1 MIDGHGIQPNRATVW
16 SRRSLLL
23 AAGAALAAA
32 QVGCARQPDG
42 RTLQHGDMLTA
53 ADVSRV
59 EPSAGAPIGP
69 VVAGMTD
76 AAHRLL
82 RAEASAVNW
91 IASPLSLA
99 CAFAMARV
107 GARGS
112 TAEQLDDFFGFPAHG
127 RDDAFNAITARL
139 VTGHVPSQPIDSGAV
154 RSRKP
159 GDPPASPT
167 VSLGNALFLQDGF
180 RVGAAFLDALA
191 ADYGSGVH
199 LVDFTKPDAAQAL
212 DAWVSAQTAG
222 RISKLFDSLDPATEL
237 VLANA
242 VFFQGDWVQAFDP
255 TMTQP
260 AMFTRSDRTA
270 VSVPMMH
277 QAGTF
282 RYGTVRGAQILELP
296 YAKGPYAMWVM
307 LPAPGASPDDMLT
320 PAAMAASA
328 ATLETT
334 RVDVY
339 VPRFDFATNIDLAG
353 VLKSLGVTVPF
364 STAADFSGIA
374 EGLYI
379 DQAIHRANVTVGEYG
394 TIAAAATAISMML
407 SSGLAPGVMPVFR
420 ADRPFAFAIVGDD
433 HHVPLFV
440 GRVTDP
446 SVTS

>member
-1 MIDGHGIQPNRATVW
+1 MIDGHGIRPNRTTVW

-32 QVGCARQPDG
+32 QIGCGRQQQVPTFPGD
-42 RTLQHGDMLTA
+42 DMLTA

-59 EPSAGAPIGP
+59 EPSADAPIGP

-82 RAEASAVNW
+82 RADATAANW
-91 IASPLSLA
+91 IASSLSLA

-112 TAEQLDDFFGFPAHG
+112 TAEQLDEFFGFPARG

-139 VTGHVPSQPIDSGAV
+139 VTGRVPSRPVDSGAV
-154 RSRKP
+154 SSRKP

-180 RVGAAFLDALA
+180 HVGAAFLDTLA
-191 ADYGSGVH
+191 ADYGTGVH
-199 LVDFTKPDAAQAL
+199 LVNFTKPDATHAI

-222 RISKLFDSLDPATEL
+222 RITKLFDSLDPATEL

-242 VFFQGDWVQAFDP
+242 VFFKGDWVHAFDP

-260 AMFTRSDRTA
+260 AAFTSADRSTT
-270 VSVPMMH
+270 SVPMMH

-282 RYGTVRGAQILELP
+282 RYGTARGAQVLELP

-307 LPAPGASPDDMLT
+307 LPAPGTSPDDMLT
-320 PAAMAASA
+320 PAAMAAFA
-328 ATLETT
+328 ASLETT

-339 VPRFDFATNIDLAG
+339 LPRFDFATDINLAAR
-353 VLKSLGVTVPF
+353 LRSLGVTAPF
-364 STAADFSGIA
+364 ATSADFSGIA
-374 EGLYI
+374 AGLYI
-379 DQAIHRANVTVGEYG
+379 DQAIHRANVTVGEFG
-394 TIAAAATAISMML
+394 TVAAAATAISMIM
-407 SSGLAPGVMPVFR
+407 SSGLAPGAMPVFR
-420 ADRPFAFAIVGDD
+420 ADRPFAFAVVGDD

-440 GRVTDP
+440 GRVTAP
-446 SVTS
+446 SVA

>member
-1 MIDGHGIQPNRATVW
+1 MIDSRGIHPHRATVW

-32 QVGCARQPDG
+32 QVGCGSERRVRALRRD
-42 RTLQHGDMLTA
+42 DMLTA

-59 EPSAGAPIGP
+59 EPSAQAPIGP

-82 RAEASAVNW
+82 RADATAANW

-112 TAEQLDDFFGFPAHG
+112 TAEQLDEFFGFPAHG

-139 VTGHVPSQPIDSGAV
+139 VTGRVPSRPIDSATV
-154 RSRKP
+154 RSKKP

-180 RVGAAFLDALA
+180 QVGAAFLDALA
-191 ADYGSGVH
+191 ADYGTGVH
-199 LVDFTKPDAAQAL
+199 PVDFTTPDAIHAL

-222 RISKLFDSLDPATEL
+222 RITKLFDSLDPETKL

-242 VFFQGDWVQAFDP
+242 VFFHGDWVHAFDP

-260 AMFTRSDRTA
+260 AAFARADRSTT
-270 VSVPMMH
+270 SVPMMH
-277 QAGTF
+277 QASTF
-282 RYGTVRGAQILELP
+282 RYGTVRGAQVLELP

-307 LPAPGASPDDMLT
+307 LPAPSTSPDDMLT
-320 PAAMAASA
+320 PAATAAFAAS
-328 ATLETT
+328 LETT

-339 VPRFDFATNIDLAG
+339 LPRFDFATDIDLAAR
-353 VLKSLGVTVPF
+353 LRSLGVTAPF
-364 STAADFSGIA
+364 ATSADFSGIA
-374 EGLYI
+374 GGLYI
-379 DQAIHRANVTVGEYG
+379 DQAIHRANVTVGEFG
-394 TIAAAATAISMML
+394 TVAAAATAISMIT
-407 SSGLAPGVMPVFR
+407 SSGMAPGAMPVFR
-420 ADRPFAFAIVGDD
+420 ADRPFAFAIVGGD

-440 GRVTDP
+440 GRVTAP
-446 SVTS
+446 SVA